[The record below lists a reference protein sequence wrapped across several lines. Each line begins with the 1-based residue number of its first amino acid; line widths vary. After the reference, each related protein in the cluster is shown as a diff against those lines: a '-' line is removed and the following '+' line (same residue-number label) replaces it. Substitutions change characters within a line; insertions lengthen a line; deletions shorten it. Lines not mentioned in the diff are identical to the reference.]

1 MSAALS
7 RADAARLALAAAC
20 WGTGTV
26 ASKQAVAEF
35 PPLTLLAS
43 QLALSVAFL
52 VVAARVR
59 GVALPPAGL
68 LGRLGILN
76 PGLAYALG
84 LLALTQMSASL
95 AVVVWAIEPLLI
107 VALAA
112 AVLGERIG
120 PSLIALSAL
129 AITGIVL
136 VLYDPGATGALAGVA
151 IGLAGVSCCA
161 AYTVATRRW
170 LPDADSTVAVVVWQQ
185 VYALALA
192 LGLVVVAGV
201 IGIRVLPVVVT
212 AAGAVGV
219 VASGVIYYGLAYW
232 FYLSALRHV
241 PASLAAVS
249 FYLIPVF
256 GLATAFA
263 FGDRLTL
270 VQWVGALLVV
280 GAVAAVA
287 IRGTPGM
294 VVRRGEARA
303 L

>member
-1 MSAALS
+1 MSASLS
-7 RADAARLALAAAC
+7 RLDAARLALAAAC

-26 ASKQAVAEF
+26 LTKQAVAEF

-59 GVALPPAGL
+59 GLALPPAGL

-76 PGLAYALG
+76 PGLAYALS
-84 LLALTQMSASL
+84 LLALTEMSASL
-95 AVVVWAIEPLLI
+95 AVVVWAVEPLLI

-129 AITGIVL
+129 AVTGMVL
-136 VLYDPGATGALAGVA
+136 VLYDPGATGAFAGVA
-151 IGLAGVSCCA
+151 LGLAGVGCCA

-170 LPDADSTVAVVVWQQ
+170 LPDAVSTVAVVVWQQ

-192 LGLVVVAGV
+192 VGLVVVAGMT
-201 IGIRVLPVVVT
+201 GIPVLPVVVSP
-212 AAGAVGV
+212 AGAAGV

-232 FYLSALRHV
+232 FYLSALRRV
-241 PASLAAVS
+241 PASVAAVS

-263 FGDRLTL
+263 FGDRLTGA
-270 VQWVGALLVV
+270 QWVGALVVV

-287 IRGTPGM
+287 IRGTPET
-294 VVRRGEARA
+294 VVTRTEVPAV
-303 L
+303 